1 MNMSIQKVSMRN
13 FSLDLPL
20 FIAAHWVCRILA
32 VVALLGSVY
41 ALYGVLDTFVDN
53 DFSVPRYGVEEED
66 GEDRNRALGAQ
77 VANWLALGS
86 KYSERKVVEG
96 DFVTLT
102 KKYGDNIVSIVK
114 KYRFGEANSNEEHSK
129 LVLELMRRIPENRRS
144 AYVSGLDT
152 YLSEG
157 LAALEARKE
166 KDVNSPTLLTQQ
178 YDTHFHRALVEAKV
192 NEAIRKGTRA
202 IFYWAL
208 PSNLLLFV
216 LAMVMVVPIL
226 IGIERSG
233 GRTCSGAKQANPAL
247 PPPASPVEPTLS
259 AEPAAVSAT
268 NCPKCAAP
276 LAPGDTF
283 CGECGNRLS

>member
-1 MNMSIQKVSMRN
+1 MNMTIQKVSMRN

-20 FIAAHWVCRILA
+20 FVAAHWVCRILA
-32 VVALLGSVY
+32 VVAFVASVY
-41 ALYGVLDTFVDN
+41 TLFCLSATFVDN
-53 DFSVPRYGVEEED
+53 DFSVPRYGVEEDDDES
-66 GEDRNRALGAQ
+66 RKLALGAQ
-77 VANWLALGS
+77 VAGWLGLGS
-86 KYSERKVVEG
+86 QYSVRKVVEG

-144 AYVSGLDT
+144 AYVSGWDT

-178 YDTHFHRALVEAKV
+178 YDTHFHRALGVAMLV
-192 NEAIRKGTRA
+192 QAIRLGARV
-202 IFYWAL
+202 IFCVAL
-208 PSNLLLFV
+208 LTNLLLFV
-216 LAMVMVVPIL
+216 LAMVMTVPIL

-233 GRTCSGAKQANPAL
+233 GRMCSGAKQANPAL

-259 AEPAAVSAT
+259 AQPAAASAT